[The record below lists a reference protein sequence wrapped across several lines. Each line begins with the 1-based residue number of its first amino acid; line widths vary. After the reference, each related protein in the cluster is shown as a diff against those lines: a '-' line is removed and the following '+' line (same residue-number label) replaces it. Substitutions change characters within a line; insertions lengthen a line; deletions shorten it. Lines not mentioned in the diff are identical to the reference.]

1 MDSKTQ
7 QVSIRY
13 RDDKVILD
21 LYGEINAFAD
31 QALSAAY
38 SEAEAHGSE
47 TIVLNFENVEY
58 INSTGIALIVEMLA
72 QARKNKKNLV
82 VFGLSDHY
90 KEVFE
95 LTRLADFMTIYESED
110 LKTMPFPGEIVH
122 PKEV

>member
-1 MDSKTQ
+1 MDSKER
-7 QVSIRY
+7 QVEIRY
-13 RDDKVILD
+13 RDDKAILD

-31 QALSAAY
+31 QDLTSAYA
-38 SEAEAHGSE
+38 EAESHDTD

-72 QARKNKKNLV
+72 QARKIKKNLV

-95 LTRLADFMTIYESED
+95 LTRLADFMTIYESEHNA
-110 LKTMPFPGEIVH
+110 LAG
-122 PKEV
+122 

>member
-38 SEAEAHGSE
+38 AEAEAHGSE

-110 LKTMPFPGEIVH
+110 NALSG
-122 PKEV
+122 

>member
-1 MDSKTQ
+1 MDSKER
-7 QVSIRY
+7 QVEIRY
-13 RDDKVILD
+13 RDDKAILD

-31 QALSAAY
+31 QALTTAY
-38 SEAEAHGSE
+38 AEVEDHGTD

-110 LKTMPFPGEIVH
+110 NALAG
-122 PKEV
+122 

>member
-1 MDSKTQ
+1 MDSKER
-7 QVSIRY
+7 QVEIRY
-13 RDDKVILD
+13 RDDKAILD

-31 QALSAAY
+31 QALTSAYA
-38 SEAEAHGSE
+38 EAEDHGTD

-110 LKTMPFPGEIVH
+110 NALAG
-122 PKEV
+122 

>member
-31 QALSAAY
+31 QALTGAY
-38 SEAEAHGSE
+38 AEAEAHGSE

-110 LKTMPFPGEIVH
+110 NALSG
-122 PKEV
+122 